1 MSLNFPAVPSVCL
14 SAAVSVY
21 VIQIKAS
28 NNFSFSL
35 AFDAVHFPTF
45 EGDAQSAMLLSVLVW
60 FEALVELRGCGVGF
74 DQMRPAVRGNSSPS
88 TAILVVFFWVKSRTV
103 MKGPPSSPFH
113 KEGGGGGGEL
123 GWCFS

>member
-1 MSLNFPAVPSVCL
+1 MVTNRCVAQLPRSAICVPV
-14 SAAVSVY
+14 AAVSVY

-74 DQMRPAVRGNSSPS
+74 DQMRPAVRGNSFPS
-88 TAILVVFFWVKSRTV
+88 TAILVFF
-103 MKGPPSSPFH
+103 
-113 KEGGGGGGEL
+113 GGEVRK
-123 GWCFS
+123 GSGR